1 MRTFVLLAQDKISAK
16 AASSFPVQLWNIG
29 QITKGESEMV
39 GPRNLVHFLSAKFCS
54 FHTRLAHSGC
64 SYALIFKCFFHF
76 QKYPTIYVSLLG
88 SCSIPVIVTILFIGD
103 VSNCLFQSQS
113 SSSISLS
120 ESSPIVGGGGIIPL
134 ILSIAPPLSSTT

>member
-1 MRTFVLLAQDKISAK
+1 MKTIVLLALDNISAE
-16 AASSFPVQLWNIG
+16 AAFSFPVQLWNIG

-39 GPRNLVHFLSAKFCS
+39 GPQNLVHFLSAKFCS
-54 FHTRLAHSGC
+54 FHTRLVHSGC
-64 SYALIFKCFFHF
+64 SYFKYFFHF